1 MGRLICLLVAGV
13 LGGMLLVPA
22 TLAGGASEESVGRVF
37 KRVGIVGVDGA
48 QGTRGRAVAR
58 CPRGSRVVSGGW
70 FMTDP
75 EETELL
81 VYKSKRVR
89 KRGWAVSAI
98 QATTNSFD
106 TDLLAL
112 AYCDH
117 DAPRARRAST
127 TRTVA
132 SGETGS
138 AAAECPNKKKAVAGG
153 FSVLS
158 DAKFNE
164 GGFPIESRRIGK
176 RTWRTVV
183 HAPYTAGASVTAYA
197 YCSRRVGDLRKRS
210 RSSPIGNIGDYVE
223 TTSGRCPRRIGA
235 RAGGFSIGNETDALY
250 SIPLSADEGRRWRV
264 SVRNLGGPPSELR
277 SFAYCS

>member
-1 MGRLICLLVAGV
+1 MHRVTCLIAVSVLAAALLAS
-13 LGGMLLVPA
+13 A
-22 TLAGGASEESVGRVF
+22 TLAAGASEEGADRVF
-37 KRVGIVGVDGA
+37 KRVGVVGVDGA
-48 QGTRGRAVAR
+48 QGTKGRAVAR

-81 VYKSKRVR
+81 VFKSKRVR

-98 QATTNSFD
+98 QATANSFY

-117 DAPRARRAST
+117 DAPRERRVST

-138 AAAECPNKKKAVAGG
+138 AAAQCPIRKKAVAGG
-153 FSVLS
+153 FSIPS
-158 DAKFNE
+158 DAEFNE

-176 RTWRTVV
+176 RTWGTFV
-183 HAPYTAGASVTAYA
+183 HAPYTEGASVTAYA
-197 YCSRRVGDLRKRS
+197 YCSRRVGRLRKRS
-210 RSSPIGNIGDYVE
+210 RSTPIGTIGDYVS
-223 TTSGRCPRRIGA
+223 TSSGRCPKSIGA
-235 RAGGFSIGNETDALY
+235 RSGGFSIENEEDAVY
-250 SIPLSADEGRRWRV
+250 SIPLSVHEGRRWRV
-264 SVRNLGGPPSELR
+264 SVRNLGGPPTELQ
-277 SFAYCS
+277 SFAYCP